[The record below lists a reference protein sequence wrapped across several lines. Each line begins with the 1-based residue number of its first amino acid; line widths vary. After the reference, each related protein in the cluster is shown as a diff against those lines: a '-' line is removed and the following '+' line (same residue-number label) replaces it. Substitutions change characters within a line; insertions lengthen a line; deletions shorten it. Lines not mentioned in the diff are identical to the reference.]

1 MSEKISLDALN
12 AAAAADFLAAL
23 GGIYE
28 HSPWV
33 AEAALARRPF
43 ARLKDL
49 HETMRAALLTADDAR
64 KRAVLN
70 AHPDLAG
77 KAARAGTLTADS
89 TREQSSAG
97 LDRLNERE
105 FEAFHRLNAAY
116 RDKFGFP
123 FIVCVRR
130 HTKDSI
136 FAQFERRLKNDMAAE
151 FETALGEVA
160 RIAALR
166 LDQHVG
172 AADRLPVHG
181 RLSTHVLDTYH
192 GRPAQGVAVELHEL
206 SSSGAGRV
214 VATGV
219 TNADGR
225 TDAPLIAGRPVP
237 IGRYALRFALGD
249 YFAGHGV
256 AMAEP
261 RFLDVVPIEFAIAE
275 AEGAY
280 HVPLVATP
288 WSYSTYRGS

>member
-1 MSEKISLDALN
+1 MSETVSLDALN
-12 AAAAADFLAAL
+12 ATDAASFLASL

-28 HSPWV
+28 HSHWV
-33 AEAALARRPF
+33 AETALARRPF
-43 ARLKDL
+43 ACLKDL
-49 HETMRAALLTADDAR
+49 HEVMRGALLSADDVR
-64 KRAVLN
+64 KRAVLDV
-70 AHPDLAG
+70 HPDLAG
-77 KAARAGTLTADS
+77 KAVRAGTLTEDS

-105 FEAFHRLNAAY
+105 FEIFHRLNSAY

-130 HTKDSI
+130 HTKESI
-136 FAQFERRLKNDMAAE
+136 FVEFERRLKNDAAAE
-151 FETALGEVA
+151 FETALGEVT

-166 LDQHVG
+166 LDQHVI
-172 AADRLPVHG
+172 AEDRLPVHG

-192 GRPAQGVAVELHEL
+192 GRPAQGVAIELHEL
-206 SSSGAGRV
+206 SSSGEGRV
-214 VATGV
+214 VVKAM

-249 YFAGHGV
+249 YFCGLGV

-261 RFLDVVPIEFAIAE
+261 RFLDVVPIEFAVAE
-275 AEGAY
+275 AEGAC

>member
-1 MSEKISLDALN
+1 MSETVSLEQLN
-12 AAAAADFLAAL
+12 AADPASFVDAL

-33 AEAALARRPF
+33 AAAALARRPF

-49 HETMRAALLTADDAR
+49 HEAMRAALLTADDAQ
-64 KRAVLN
+64 KRAVLD

-77 KAARAGTLTADS
+77 KAARAGALTVDS

-97 LDRLNERE
+97 LDRLNARE
-105 FEAFHRLNAAY
+105 FETFHRLNGTY
-116 RDKFGFP
+116 YDKFGFP

-130 HTKDSI
+130 HSKDSI
-136 FAQFERRLKNDMAAE
+136 FAQFERRLKNDVVTE
-151 FETALGEVA
+151 FDTALEEVI

-166 LDQHVG
+166 LDQHVS
-172 AADRLPVHG
+172 APDRLPVHG

-192 GRPAQGVAVELHEL
+192 GRPAQGVAIELHEL
-206 SSSGAGRV
+206 SASGEGRLLV
-214 VATGV
+214 RTV

-225 TDAPLIAGRPVP
+225 SQAPLIVGRPAP
-237 IGRYALRFALGD
+237 IGRYALRFGLGD
-249 YFAGHGV
+249 YFASLGV
-256 AMAEP
+256 AMTEP
-261 RFLDVVPIEFAIAE
+261 RFLDVVPIEFSIAD

>member
-1 MSEKISLDALN
+1 MSETISLDQLN
-12 AAAAADFLAAL
+12 AADAAGFLAAL

-33 AEAALARRPF
+33 AEAAFAHRPF
-43 ARLKDL
+43 ASLKDL
-49 HETMRAALLTADDAR
+49 HETMRAALLSADDAA

-77 KAARAGTLTADS
+77 KAARTGTLTADS

-105 FEAFHRLNAAY
+105 FDAFHRLNGAY
-116 RDKFGFP
+116 RDRFGFP

-136 FAQFERRLKNDMAAE
+136 FAQFEQRLKNDIATE
-151 FETALGEVA
+151 FETALDEVG

-166 LDQHVG
+166 LDRHVD
-172 AADRLPVHG
+172 ASDRLPVHG

-206 SSSGAGRV
+206 SSSGEGRV
-214 VATGV
+214 VATAT

-249 YFAGHGV
+249 YFAALGV
-256 AMAEP
+256 AMTEP
-261 RFLDVVPIEFAIAE
+261 RFLDVVPIEFAVAD
-275 AEGAY
+275 AEGGY